1 MDYLHF
7 TFYWTNKH
15 FDWDLV
21 IIHVISYQLSCGVVQ
36 PISELES
43 TLEEADTQMLL
54 HSLHAARQ
62 RFASVVIVSEDT
74 DVLVLLLAFK
84 SFIPSSVFIKC
95 GSQTRVKYIEVS
107 RIVESVGAI
116 VCRSLPGF
124 HAFSGCDT
132 VSAFA
137 GRGKVVGYRIAT
149 RNVEFQEMFQQ
160 LGMEWNLSD
169 DLHHSLQKFT
179 CAMYCSTPG
188 KRDISMSCDT
198 GCSVW
203 RGEVESNH
211 DQLPPC
217 NEVCKDA
224 QTYHHQ

>member
-1 MDYLHF
+1 M
-7 TFYWTNKH
+7 
-15 FDWDLV
+15 
-21 IIHVISYQLSCGVVQ
+21 VQ

-43 TLEEADTQMLL
+43 TQEEADTRMLL
-54 HSLHAARQ
+54 HSLNAARS

-124 HAFSGCDT
+124 RTFSGCDT

-137 GRGKVVGYRIAT
+137 GRGKVVGYRIVR
-149 RNVEFQEMFQQ
+149 RNVEFQEMFHQ

-169 DLHHSLQKFT
+169 DQHHGLQNFT

-188 KRDISMSCDT
+188 ISDI
-198 GCSVW
+198 
-203 RGEVESNH
+203 
-211 DQLPPC
+211 
-217 NEVCKDA
+217 NENAIPAVLFEERRS
-224 QTYHHQ
+224 